1 MSNFKEMLNA
11 SLKSQDTE
19 EWLDVHFT
27 RPIGLMFA
35 LMWKKLG
42 VHPNTITILSIF
54 LGVGADGCSHT
65 QT

>member
-35 LMWKKLG
+35 LMWKNSEFTL
-42 VHPNTITILSIF
+42 
-54 LGVGADGCSHT
+54 T
-65 QT
+65 Q